1 MKTITINGFIQA
13 KIADEYSDSGALTV
27 IDGFNLTF
35 WRWED
40 MKDQGYS
47 LVGPVSFEY
56 TLPESFDPRGEQVNI
71 LKAQKRELIAQFQAR
86 CTEIERKI
94 SELTALTFEA
104 AA

>member
-13 KIADEYSDSGALTV
+13 KIKDIYTENQNV
-27 IDGFNLTF
+27 IDGLELTF
-35 WRWED
+35 WHWED

-56 TLPESFDPRGEQVNI
+56 ALPESFDPRGEQVNI
-71 LKAQKRELIAQFQAR
+71 LKAQKRELMAQFQVR

-94 SELTALTFEA
+94 GELTALTFEA